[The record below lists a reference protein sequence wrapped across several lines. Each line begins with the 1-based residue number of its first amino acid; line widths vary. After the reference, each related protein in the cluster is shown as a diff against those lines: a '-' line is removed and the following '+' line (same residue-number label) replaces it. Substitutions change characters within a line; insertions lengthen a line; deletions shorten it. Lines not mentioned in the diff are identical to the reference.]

1 MEIKLNSSNS
11 PKNSNFTNHSP
22 IKNISSSLST
32 ASTIAIENVLNKS
45 ETEKKSRPKISTS
58 SISND
63 LIISKL
69 DFSPKKKT
77 LLENN
82 NNSIKTFCRIRPF
95 KGKNELFFKSKTDP
109 KKLIINK
116 ENLQKLKINSNLKLI
131 NSYTFTDIFD
141 ENSTQE
147 QIFTSTCEP
156 LIKNLLENNQSGL
169 IFTYGM
175 TNAGKT
181 FTIIGT
187 PNQPGILPLSLTF
200 IFNYF
205 EEKKLF
211 EKFELYAN
219 FIEIYNEDV
228 FDLLANDP
236 NGKNKF
242 FKQKLNIKENIN
254 NIFYCQDVKYVQIL
268 NMENFN
274 DILNLGISKK
284 VHNATNL
291 NINSSRSHSI
301 FKIILR
307 NKNIDY
313 SNNNINEISLSIV
326 DLAGSER
333 AKRSETSG
341 INLIEACKINQSLS
355 ILGKCLEAMKYNT
368 LYVNKKLVPFRE
380 SKLTK
385 LFCEYFQG
393 EQNITMITNINPRKE
408 DFEETIRALN
418 YSCIAKEIK
427 PVKSVLFNQTKI
439 NKRNSWNNNLNKNSN
454 NNSFEYSKTDNKS
467 NKNNNNENSINE
479 EEEFIQDDNYSSI
492 DLNLTDLDNNLIIPD
507 NIKNNS
513 EIAKLIEEIQNLR
526 NEVLGLKNN
535 NNNISSVPLLE
546 SEEQKKNKNSNNNN
560 KEQINNNNNN
570 NNSENNNNNPYFNN
584 NNNNNNNDNNFQFPF
599 NFNPNMFNPYFF
611 NPYGFYQNF
620 PLMLPP
626 SNSNNNN
633 NINNGNLSLL
643 NYLSNLPYSNNNNVN
658 NNLGQEIAKN
668 LSNLPKD
675 QKTNGVN
682 FFFINSKFSDF
693 RYDKNGIIP
702 EEDENY
708 NEENEEKINKRKND
722 KNNRKK
728 NNKKKNN
735 NKQKRKRKKKD
746 DDNNFNNI
754 ENNFSYETPKKIE
767 ENNNINNNSNEILE
781 SNLINEEKEK
791 SLINDK
797 KENDF
802 KSNILN
808 KENFNLS
815 FDLTSKVKK
824 FEYKN
829 NYKNS
834 LLYTEPKNKYKSIFS
849 NFKF

>member
-1 MEIKLNSSNS
+1 MEIKLNSSKE
-11 PKNSNFTNHSP
+11 KNSIYLNNPSP
-22 IKNISSSLST
+22 IKNISSSLSS
-32 ASTIAIENVLNKS
+32 ASTLAMENILNKS

-58 SISND
+58 SIPND
-63 LIISKL
+63 LLISKIE
-69 DFSPKKKT
+69 FSPKKKT
-77 LLENN
+77 LLDN

-95 KGKNELFFKSKTDP
+95 KGKNELFFKSTSDP

-116 ENLQKLKINSNLKLI
+116 ENLQKLKINSNFKLI

-147 QIFTSTCEP
+147 QIFSATCEP

-211 EKFELYAN
+211 EKYELYAN

-268 NMENFN
+268 NMETFN

-313 SNNNINEISLSIV
+313 SNNNNINEISLSIV

-439 NKRNSWNNNLNKNSN
+439 NKRNSWNNNLNKNAN
-454 NNSFEYSKTDNKS
+454 NNSFEYSKTDIKS

-546 SEEQKKNKNSNNNN
+546 SEEQKENKNS
-560 KEQINNNNNN
+560 NNNNNN
-570 NNSENNNNNPYFNN
+570 NNSENNNNNNNNENNNNNPYFNN
-584 NNNNNNNDNNFQFPF
+584 NNNNNNNNFQFPF

-620 PLMLPP
+620 PLMLPS
-626 SNSNNNN
+626 SNLNSNNNNN
-633 NINNGNLSLL
+633 NINNDNLSLL
-643 NYLSNLPYSNNNNVN
+643 NCLSNLPYSNNNNIN
-658 NNLGQEIAKN
+658 NSLGQEIAKN
-668 LSNLPKD
+668 LSNLPKE

-746 DDNNFNNI
+746 DNFL
-754 ENNFSYETPKKIE
+754 YKTPKKIE
-767 ENNNINNNSNEILE
+767 ENIIINNSNETVE
-781 SNLINEEKEK
+781 SKVK
-791 SLINDK
+791 NDK
-797 KENDF
+797 KEDY

-815 FDLTSKVKK
+815 FDLTSEVKN
-824 FEYKN
+824 FEKKN
-829 NYKNS
+829 NFQNS
-834 LLYTEPKNKYKSIFS
+834 LLYTEPKIKYKNLLK

>member
-1 MEIKLNSSNS
+1 MEIKLNSSKE
-11 PKNSNFTNHSP
+11 KNSIYLNNPSP
-22 IKNISSSLST
+22 IKNISSSLSS
-32 ASTIAIENVLNKS
+32 ASTLAMENILNKS

-58 SISND
+58 SIPND
-63 LIISKL
+63 LLISKIE
-69 DFSPKKKT
+69 FSPKKKT
-77 LLENN
+77 LLDN

-95 KGKNELFFKSKTDP
+95 KGKNELFFKSTSDP

-147 QIFTSTCEP
+147 QIFSATCEP

-211 EKFELYAN
+211 EKYELYAN

-268 NMENFN
+268 NMETFN

-291 NINSSRSHSI
+291 NMNSSRSHSI

-313 SNNNINEISLSIV
+313 SNNININEISLSIV

-408 DFEETIRALN
+408 DFEETLRALN

-439 NKRNSWNNNLNKNSN
+439 NKRNSNLNKNIIN
-454 NNSFEYSKTDNKS
+454 NNNCNNSFDYSKTDNKS
-467 NKNNNNENSINE
+467 DKKNKENSINE

-492 DLNLTDLDNNLIIPD
+492 DLNLTDLDNNLIIPE
-507 NIKNNS
+507 NIKNNT

-535 NNNISSVPLLE
+535 NNLNSVSLLE
-546 SEEQKKNKNSNNNN
+546 NEEQKENKNSNNNNNN

-570 NNSENNNNNPYFNN
+570 ENNNNPYFNYYFNN
-584 NNNNNNNDNNFQFPF
+584 NNNNNNNPFQFPF
-599 NFNPNMFNPYFF
+599 NSNLNNMFNPYFF
-611 NPYGFYQNF
+611 PPFYPNF
-620 PLMLPP
+620 PLMLP
-626 SNSNNNN
+626 SSNNNAN
-633 NINNGNLSLL
+633 NENPSFL
-643 NYLSNLPYSNNNNVN
+643 NYLPNLPYSNNLNNS
-658 NNLGQEIAKN
+658 LEIAKN
-668 LSNLPKD
+668 LSKE

-693 RYDKNGIIP
+693 RCDKNGVIP
-702 EEDENY
+702 EEDENS
-708 NEENEEKINKRKND
+708 NEDNEDYYKRKKNYND
-722 KNNRKK
+722 KNYRKK

-746 DDNNFNNI
+746 DNFL
-754 ENNFSYETPKKIE
+754 YKTPKKIE
-767 ENNNINNNSNEILE
+767 KNIIINNSNETVE
-781 SNLINEEKEK
+781 SKVK
-791 SLINDK
+791 NDK
-797 KENDF
+797 KEDY

-815 FDLTSKVKK
+815 FDLTSEVKN
-824 FEYKN
+824 FEKKN
-829 NYKNS
+829 NFQNS
-834 LLYTEPKNKYKSIFS
+834 LLYTEPKIKYKNLLK